1 MQKIVTEIIMTVH
14 LLRTVPQID
23 VERLSYTLQE
33 AEWMEFIRHL
43 SSLYNPPR
51 NGDLWRCSSLLFYGI
66 TVRKA
71 VSEDTNPPQLPIRIQ
86 VYEESG
92 EISQERWDKLTPR
105 KV

>member
-33 AEWMEFIRHL
+33 SEWMEFIRYL
-43 SSLYNPPR
+43 SSLYSPPR

-71 VSEDTNPPQLPIRIQ
+71 ASEDANPPQLPIRIQ
-86 VYEESG
+86 VQSARG
-92 EISQERWDKLTPR
+92 DG
-105 KV
+105 